1 MMSFKVVSAENIFI
15 THKINNEI
23 ISNIDI
29 EKEKKYLLALNNQL
43 KNLNEEKILKIAR
56 ESHVKEVV
64 KKIELEKY
72 FFLDQKNPLL
82 ERVIKNFYIKLGFN
96 NETEF
101 KKYLNLSGLTINYVK
116 KKIEIETTWN
126 KLIYDKYENQIDVN
140 EKKLIERIKNIK
152 SKESTKKYSLSEIL
166 FELNVGEKLKD
177 KTNKINMSINE
188 IGFKNTANSFSISDS
203 AKFGG
208 YVGWVE
214 EKNLNVRIFNT
225 IKNLKIGNHSKPVQI
240 SNGFLILRIDNIKK
254 EKNIINEK
262 NELEKMIVFEKNK
275 QLERFS
281 KIYYD
286 KVKINSSISEK

>member
-262 NELEKMIVFEKNK
+262 DELEKMIVFEKNK